1 MMNSRMGT
9 GSVLLQASS
18 LSGCC
23 QCGVSSWL
31 LILTADSGNPGRSR
45 VHFIMAVAGVALW
58 QLGPRSVLTTIDP
71 HSWRDRAQPL
81 PSVISSAE
89 SGRLVRRIVSVDDNE
104 VVVRREG
111 ARVGTSYTEY

>member
-1 MMNSRMGT
+1 MMTRRMGT

-45 VHFIMAVAGVALW
+45 VHFIMAVAGVAAVV
-58 QLGPRSVLTTIDP
+58 S
-71 HSWRDRAQPL
+71 
-81 PSVISSAE
+81 
-89 SGRLVRRIVSVDDNE
+89 SGRDPS
-104 VVVRREG
+104 
-111 ARVGTSYTEY
+111 